1 MSIKTVSICRKC
13 SLLLY
18 FMLLLQTTQAQ
29 KIFSKVDNWLK
40 NNVEA
45 LGGRVVLI
53 IYKELK
59 QLVDDAIK

>member
-18 FMLLLQTTQAQ
+18 FMLLLQATQAQ
-29 KIFSKVDNWLK
+29 KFFSKVDNWLK

>member
-1 MSIKTVSICRKC
+1 
-13 SLLLY
+13 
-18 FMLLLQTTQAQ
+18 MLLLQATQAQ

>member
-18 FMLLLQTTQAQ
+18 IMLLLQATQAQ